1 MKGQCSVRRID
12 VDAQGVIHIEQQC
25 LGADQQVTQF
35 NYLIREGQLQLVAVT
50 REMDRDL
57 GQRVFANPTL
67 THWSVVLGHDF
78 PLSPVPERAGVTTVD
93 WQPAAYVSVCWK
105 FNPDKRDLVWIRSR
119 DLLCIHPFASG
130 RHRGWADSIKHL
142 DELLLLPVND
152 EHTLFF
158 IYDRLAQKLCRV
170 QRRVS
175 AGSERWPAQ
184 WTHQWLQPDGLNDV
198 VPVQDGYLALTDDGL
213 FFNLTAEGEV
223 QLGGLSER
231 WLKGRAQWW
240 QALEALAAKYP
251 VDSFAILGLRNASG
265 DRNLCAWYVDN
276 RVLLCDPGHDREMRL
291 LGVTRTIRRSG
302 CSTSA
307 AVRSG
312 VSCSSTAGNSQQH
325 SAMAHSYW
333 RARCCPYRNPSG
345 TTGGST
351 P

>member
-1 MKGQCSVRRID
+1 
-12 VDAQGVIHIEQQC
+12 
-25 LGADQQVTQF
+25 
-35 NYLIREGQLQLVAVT
+35 
-50 REMDRDL
+50 MDRDL

-67 THWSVVLGHDF
+67 THWSVVLGHYF

-231 WLKGRAQWW
+231 WLKGGPSGGKHWKRW
-240 QALEALAAKYP
+240 QRSTRSTVLP
-251 VDSFAILGLRNASG
+251 FWV
-265 DRNLCAWYVDN
+265 CATPAVITTC
-276 RVLLCDPGHDREMRL
+276 VPGTWITACCCA
-291 LGVTRTIRRSG
+291 TR
-302 CSTSA
+302 
-307 AVRSG
+307 
-312 VSCSSTAGNSQQH
+312 
-325 SAMAHSYW
+325 
-333 RARCCPYRNPSG
+333 G
-345 TTGGST
+345 TTGKCACSGDSGQSGGLAVRRRQR
-351 P
+351 